1 MYVFQNDSFSSFIE
15 LRRDDPRFCKGET
28 RHLGEGSINPVI
40 PRTQMCH
47 GRECVLFHFLECEIS
62 PRGII
67 KGDLSS
73 QQQKKVDLVANCTTF
88 FRVSEGSNCYQSAT
102 TTWTERQEGTF
113 FLVTL
118 FVTSKLS
125 GVEHDFHG
133 MTIMSSGK
141 ARAGQQN
148 NKKLNIPVQTLNI
161 NWMEFGF
168 FNPFRF
174 YHCELI
180 SQGYVYAREYPKDLN
195 QDTIKEKLE

>member
-1 MYVFQNDSFSSFIE
+1 MDVFQNWAYFQMTHLVHFEFQATQDFVLE
-15 LRRDDPRFCKGET
+15 ET

-67 KGDLSS
+67 KGDFSLSS
-73 QQQKKVDLVANCTTF
+73 QQQKKSRSSSQLYHF
-88 FRVSEGSNCYQSAT
+88 FRWGCNC
-102 TTWTERQEGTF
+102 WTKRQEGTF

-141 ARAGQQN
+141 ARAGYLAKQQ
-148 NKKLNIPVQTLNI
+148 K
-161 NWMEFGF
+161 
-168 FNPFRF
+168 
-174 YHCELI
+174 
-180 SQGYVYAREYPKDLN
+180 
-195 QDTIKEKLE
+195 IKHT